1 VFAEVSFS
9 TVGSYPLALNIIS
22 DCWILFAV
30 IWLIEKE
37 HFAMCVKCGEMFGRR
52 SLDEVLLSKDKTN
65 AETN

>member
-1 VFAEVSFS
+1 
-9 TVGSYPLALNIIS
+9 VGSYPLALNIIS

-52 SLDEVLLSKDKTN
+52 SLDEVLLSKG
-65 AETN
+65 